1 VGQAGADIVPG
12 GIEGDLGLILQGAE
26 GRAVDNALPV
36 PLKLGPEVVG
46 VFRMFAT
53 QAFPAFGG
61 VRSQECGF
69 FFFKIRPSPDR
80 HKIVMDDHGGES
92 RDGKLSDEQ
101 GVKNRGIRANK
112 SGKTEFSS
120 FEKVNVNVNG

>member
-12 GIEGDLGLILQGAE
+12 GIEGDLGLIFQGAE
-26 GRAVDNALPV
+26 GRAVDNPFPV
-36 PLKLGPEVVG
+36 SLKLGPEVVG
-46 VFRMFAT
+46 VFRMLAT

-69 FFFKIRPSPDR
+69 FFFKIRPRPDR
-80 HKIVMDDHGGES
+80 HKTVMDDHGGES

-101 GVKNRGIRANK
+101 GVKNWRIRTNK

-120 FEKVNVNVNG
+120 FVKENVWEPS